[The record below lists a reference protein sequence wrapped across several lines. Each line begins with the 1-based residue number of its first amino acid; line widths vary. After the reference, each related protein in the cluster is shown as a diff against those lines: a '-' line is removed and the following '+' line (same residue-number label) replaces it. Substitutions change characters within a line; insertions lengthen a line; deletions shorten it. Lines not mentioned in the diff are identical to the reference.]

1 MPHAQGIEMLTKAVA
16 TRHRLSRTGRHFTN
30 MRALHEFDRFESG
43 GGVTSSQK
51 AIEEPAPGADAAA
64 ASHTGPRGQR
74 RLSCVVEERLRSLEK
89 QLDEV
94 KGRVNGLIF
103 LIVGVVITQVVLGL
117 VQ

>member
-1 MPHAQGIEMLTKAVA
+1 VTLSQAKATEETKPRRGARRPGSRSSSAAFHA
-16 TRHRLSRTGRHFTN
+16 
-30 MRALHEFDRFESG
+30 
-43 GGVTSSQK
+43 
-51 AIEEPAPGADAAA
+51 
-64 ASHTGPRGQR
+64 
-74 RLSCVVEERLRSLEK
+74 VVEERLRSLEK

>member
-1 MPHAQGIEMLTKAVA
+1 MTLPQTTDEAPPRRRATKRTPARSSAAFHA
-16 TRHRLSRTGRHFTN
+16 
-30 MRALHEFDRFESG
+30 
-43 GGVTSSQK
+43 
-51 AIEEPAPGADAAA
+51 
-64 ASHTGPRGQR
+64 
-74 RLSCVVEERLRSLEK
+74 VVEERLRSLEK

>member
-1 MPHAQGIEMLTKAVA
+1 VTLSQAKATEEA
-16 TRHRLSRTGRHFTN
+16 PPQRRTARRPGGR
-30 MRALHEFDRFESG
+30 
-43 GGVTSSQK
+43 SSS
-51 AIEEPAPGADAAA
+51 AAA
-64 ASHTGPRGQR
+64 FHA
-74 RLSCVVEERLRSLEK
+74 VVEERLRNLEK

>member
-1 MPHAQGIEMLTKAVA
+1 MTLSPTKTTDETRPPRRTLPRKSGRSSSAAFHA
-16 TRHRLSRTGRHFTN
+16 
-30 MRALHEFDRFESG
+30 
-43 GGVTSSQK
+43 
-51 AIEEPAPGADAAA
+51 
-64 ASHTGPRGQR
+64 
-74 RLSCVVEERLRSLEK
+74 VVEERLRSLEK

>member
-1 MPHAQGIEMLTKAVA
+1 MTLSQAKTTEE
-16 TRHRLSRTGRHFTN
+16 TR
-30 MRALHEFDRFESG
+30 
-43 GGVTSSQK
+43 
-51 AIEEPAPGADAAA
+51 P
-64 ASHTGPRGQR
+64 QR
-74 RLSCVVEERLRSLEK
+74 RTLPRKGGRSSSAAFHAVVEERLRSLEK

>member
-1 MPHAQGIEMLTKAVA
+1 VTLSQAKTTEE
-16 TRHRLSRTGRHFTN
+16 TRPQRRTARRPGGR
-30 MRALHEFDRFESG
+30 R
-43 GGVTSSQK
+43 SS
-51 AIEEPAPGADAAA
+51 AAA
-64 ASHTGPRGQR
+64 FHA
-74 RLSCVVEERLRSLEK
+74 VVEERLRSLEK

>member
-1 MPHAQGIEMLTKAVA
+1 VTLSQAKTTDEAKPPRRTARRPGGRSSSAAFHA
-16 TRHRLSRTGRHFTN
+16 
-30 MRALHEFDRFESG
+30 
-43 GGVTSSQK
+43 
-51 AIEEPAPGADAAA
+51 
-64 ASHTGPRGQR
+64 
-74 RLSCVVEERLRSLEK
+74 VVEERLRSLEK

>member
-1 MPHAQGIEMLTKAVA
+1 MTTLQAKTNEEAVA
-16 TRHRLSRTGRHFTN
+16 R
-30 MRALHEFDRFESG
+30 
-43 GGVTSSQK
+43 
-51 AIEEPAPGADAAA
+51 P
-64 ASHTGPRGQR
+64 QR
-74 RLSCVVEERLRSLEK
+74 RTVARKGRSSAAFHAVVEERLRSLEK

>member
-1 MPHAQGIEMLTKAVA
+1 VTLSQAKTTEE
-16 TRHRLSRTGRHFTN
+16 TRPQRRTVR
-30 MRALHEFDRFESG
+30 R
-43 GGVTSSQK
+43 
-51 AIEEPAPGADAAA
+51 PGARSSSAAFHA
-64 ASHTGPRGQR
+64 
-74 RLSCVVEERLRSLEK
+74 VVEERLRSLEK

>member
-1 MPHAQGIEMLTKAVA
+1 MT
-16 TRHRLSRTGRHFTN
+16 LSQAKTT
-30 MRALHEFDRFESG
+30 
-43 GGVTSSQK
+43 
-51 AIEEPAPGADAAA
+51 EEAP
-64 ASHTGPRGQR
+64 PQR
-74 RLSCVVEERLRSLEK
+74 RGVRRPGGRSSSAAFHAVVEERLRSLEK

>member
-1 MPHAQGIEMLTKAVA
+1 MTLPQTTDEAPPRRRATKRTAARSGSAAFHA
-16 TRHRLSRTGRHFTN
+16 
-30 MRALHEFDRFESG
+30 
-43 GGVTSSQK
+43 
-51 AIEEPAPGADAAA
+51 
-64 ASHTGPRGQR
+64 
-74 RLSCVVEERLRSLEK
+74 VVEERLRSLEK

>member
-1 MPHAQGIEMLTKAVA
+1 MLLETTTNDSQPPRRP
-16 TRHRLSRTGRHFTN
+16 TRRAGGR
-30 MRALHEFDRFESG
+30 S
-43 GGVTSSQK
+43 VS
-51 AIEEPAPGADAAA
+51 AAFQA
-64 ASHTGPRGQR
+64 
-74 RLSCVVEERLRSLEK
+74 VVEERLRSLEK

>member
-1 MPHAQGIEMLTKAVA
+1 VASSQTKAIDETA
-16 TRHRLSRTGRHFTN
+16 AGTQSRPQRRTTRR
-30 MRALHEFDRFESG
+30 
-43 GGVTSSQK
+43 
-51 AIEEPAPGADAAA
+51 PGASAAFHA
-64 ASHTGPRGQR
+64 
-74 RLSCVVEERLRSLEK
+74 VVEERLRSLEK